1 MKRAFLEHLEVN
13 NSAGLEAVWSR
24 ARTDDRAAIIEALRA
39 TPGTSEAHL
48 FLRALV
54 DLLGPGDEL
63 HRAVQTGI
71 DALSDL
77 ASTGSSDRV
86 QRLAQWARA
95 GAVREALL
103 TTAAQRGAA
112 ASNDLVE
119 WLASAED
126 DALADALIPVFLAA
140 VEQRDGAR
148 LQHLVDLSV
157 RNRRLEA
164 VHARYRALRAQSSAE
179 WQAFRVGLGLHQSP
193 PFSATCTF
201 RAGEPALV
209 LTIDPRRLNW
219 FTFVWEP
226 FMCDSTRRPVEGLA
240 FDATGP
246 LVELPSRVHAAM
258 RSLGLKG
265 RRRLQTS
272 AAEATGAR
280 LAAWL
285 APPGR

>member
-1 MKRAFLEHLEVN
+1 MNRAFLGHLELN

-24 ARTDDRAAIIEALRA
+24 ARHADRSAIITALCER
-39 TPGTSEAHL
+39 PGTSEAHL

-54 DLLGPGDEL
+54 DPLRPGDEQ

-77 ASTGSSDRV
+77 ASTGSSDRA

-112 ASNDLVE
+112 ASSDLVE

-148 LQHLVDLSV
+148 LQHLVDLAA

-164 VHARYRALRAQSSAE
+164 VASQYRALRAQSSAE
-179 WQAFRVGLGLHQSP
+179 WQAFREEIGLHQSP
-193 PFSATCTF
+193 PFTATCTF
-201 RAGEPALV
+201 RAAEPELV

-219 FTFVWEP
+219 FSFVWGATA
-226 FMCDSTRRPVEGLA
+226 CDSTRRPVDGLPV
-240 FDATGP
+240 DSTGP
-246 LVELPSRVHAAM
+246 LVGLPARIHAAM
-258 RSLGLKG
+258 RALGLKG

-272 AAEATGAR
+272 GDEATQAR
-280 LAAWL
+280 LASWL
-285 APPGR
+285 APPRR